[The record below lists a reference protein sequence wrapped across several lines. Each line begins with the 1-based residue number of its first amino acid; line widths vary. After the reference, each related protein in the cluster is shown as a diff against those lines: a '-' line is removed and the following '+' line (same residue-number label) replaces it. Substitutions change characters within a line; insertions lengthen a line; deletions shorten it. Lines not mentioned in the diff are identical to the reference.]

1 MKRTVSNLAAIA
13 GLLAVT
19 VSVYGTD
26 AKRVYFPDIDDKSI
40 FVVVETGND
49 RKSQLSVAGV
59 LLKPKSDAYIEM
71 VNEGYLSG
79 VLSPDKARILVSL
92 GHVDE
97 KNVWVV
103 NLKAKQ
109 LEFASHDNPAR
120 HVFPKW
126 LSSSSFELMY
136 GGMGYRVEREY
147 KLVDGS
153 WKITRD
159 QTIEDE

>member
-1 MKRTVSNLAAIA
+1 MKRTASSLVVMASLMAAVVPTFSA
-13 GLLAVT
+13 
-19 VSVYGTD
+19 D

-40 FVVVETGND
+40 YAVVEKGKGG
-49 RKSQLSVAGV
+49 KSQLSVAGV
-59 LLKPKSDAYIEM
+59 PLKPESDTYIEI
-71 VNEGYLSG
+71 VDEGYLSG
-79 VLSPDKARILVSL
+79 VLSPDKERILVSL
-92 GHVDE
+92 GHIDE
-97 KNVWVV
+97 KNVWVI

-109 LEFASHDNPAR
+109 LEFTSHDNPAR

-126 LSSSSFELMY
+126 LSPGSFELMY

-147 KLVDGS
+147 SLVNGS